1 MPIKFEEVEVDE
13 TYTPPDKNCAQ
24 PPQKVVKATNSV
36 RNPRGFCHQVHSVI
50 TDPIFIEIIVVLLVI
65 LSAIAS
71 SELGILL
78 GKSYDNA
85 HGRQHKKI
93 LRRNMYLSY
102 NIMKLPSCMNVI
114 IVLFIF

>member
-1 MPIKFEEVEVDE
+1 MPVKFEEVEVDK
-13 TYTPPDKNCAQ
+13 TYTDPDKNCAQ
-24 PPQKVVKATNSV
+24 PPQKVVNATNSV
-36 RNPRGFCHQVHSVI
+36 RNPRSFCHQVHSVI

-85 HGRQHKKI
+85 HGRQHTFFQ
-93 LRRNMYLSY
+93 RRNMYLSY
-102 NIMKLPSCMNVI
+102 KATELYEYNNRI
-114 IVLFIF
+114 IHILI

>member
-1 MPIKFEEVEVDE
+1 MPIKFEEVELDE
-13 TYTPPDKNCAQ
+13 TYTAPDTNCPQ

-36 RNPRGFCHQVHSVI
+36 HNRKGFCHQVHSII

-85 HGRQHKKI
+85 HGRQHKKFF
-93 LRRNMYLSY
+93 
-102 NIMKLPSCMNVI
+102 NVEI
-114 IVLFIF
+114 CI

>member
-1 MPIKFEEVEVDE
+1 MPVKFEEVEVDK
-13 TYTPPDKNCAQ
+13 TYTDPDKNCAQ
-24 PPQKVVKATNSV
+24 PPQKVVNATNSV
-36 RNPRGFCHQVHSVI
+36 RNPRSFCHQVHSVI

-85 HGRQHKKI
+85 HGRQHTFFQ
-93 LRRNMYLSY
+93 RRNMYLSY
-102 NIMKLPSCMNVI
+102 NIMKLPSCMNII

>member
-1 MPIKFEEVEVDE
+1 MPIKFEEVELDE
-13 TYTPPDKNCAQ
+13 TYTAPDTNYPQ

-36 RNPRGFCHQVHSVI
+36 HNRKGFCHQVHSII

-71 SELGILL
+71 SELGIYV

-85 HGRQHKKI
+85 RGRQNKNVFNVEICK
-93 LRRNMYLSY
+93 
-102 NIMKLPSCMNVI
+102 MKLSICMNI
-114 IVLFIF
+114 ITILFIF

>member
-13 TYTPPDKNCAQ
+13 TYTAPDKNCAQ

-36 RNPRGFCHQVHSVI
+36 RNPRGFCHQAHSVI

-85 HGRQHKKI
+85 HGRQHEKI
-93 LRRNMYLSY
+93 F
-102 NIMKLPSCMNVI
+102 NVEI
-114 IVLFIF
+114 CI

>member
-1 MPIKFEEVEVDE
+1 MPIKFEEVELDE
-13 TYTPPDKNCAQ
+13 TYTAPDTNCPQ
-24 PPQKVVKATNSV
+24 PPQKVIKATNSV
-36 RNPRGFCHQVHSVI
+36 HIRRSFCHQVHSVI

-93 LRRNMYLSY
+93 F
-102 NIMKLPSCMNVI
+102 NVEICI
-114 IVLFIF
+114 I